1 MNPEN
6 TMNRSPF
13 TAAVGV
19 AISAALLTACSTVT
33 LPPPALSQARG
44 TVHSAELD
52 PSVLNL
58 APLELKKATDSLA
71 RANAL
76 FDRGRS
82 TAEVSSAAYVAN
94 VQAQT
99 AVAIARAKTQD
110 AALIG
115 MQGEREKARAD
126 SQTLAAQKAQRQAG
140 ASERRAVSAEQQAV
154 AAQASASDAQLQS
167 AQLQQRL
174 SALQAQQ
181 TDRGMLVTLGDM
193 LFENDRADVKPAA
206 QASLHKLADFLAQYP
221 TRRIL
226 IEGHTDNVG
235 SSAHNDDLSR
245 RRAEAVDTTLVG
257 MGLSSRRVSTVGYGE
272 DYPVAA
278 NTSDT
283 SRALNRRV
291 EIYIAENDEPVR
303 ARR

>member
-1 MNPEN
+1 
-6 TMNRSPF
+6 MNRSPF
-13 TAAVGV
+13 TPAMGV
-19 AISAALLTACSTVT
+19 ALSAALLTACSTVA

-44 TVHSAELD
+44 VVHSAELD
-52 PSVLNL
+52 PAVLSL
-58 APLELKKATDSLA
+58 APMELKKATDSLA

-76 FDRGRS
+76 FDRGQPS
-82 TAEVSSAAYVAN
+82 AEVSSAAYVAN

-99 AVAIARAKTQD
+99 AVAIAQAKTND
-110 AALIG
+110 AAIVG
-115 MQGEREKARAD
+115 MQAEREKARAD
-126 SQTLAAQKAQRQAG
+126 AQAMAAHKAQIQAG
-140 ASERRAVSAEQQAV
+140 ASERRAVTAEQQAA
-154 AAQASASDAQLQS
+154 AAQASASDAQQQA
-167 AQLQQRL
+167 AQMQQRL

-181 TDRGMLVTLGDM
+181 TERGMLVTLGDV
-193 LFENDRADVKPAA
+193 LFETNRADVKPAA
-206 QASLHKLADFLAQYP
+206 QVSLHKLADFLAQYP

-235 SSAHNDDLSR
+235 SATLNDDLSR
-245 RRAEAVDTTLVG
+245 RRAEAVDTALIG
-257 MGLSSRRVSTVGYGE
+257 MGLSGRRVSTVGYGE

-278 NTSDT
+278 NTTDT